1 MAFSGN
7 ERVRDYMTREVL
19 TVNPDTPVPQI
30 VAVLAGQAISG
41 LPVVDGD
48 RLVGVIS
55 EGDLMMREKPLH
67 MPAAISFLGEALVLD
82 TRKRIDDEFRRH
94 FGAVARDIMTTKVH
108 TVTPDSLLSEA
119 AQLMV
124 DHDVKRLPVVEGDQ
138 LVGILT
144 RKDLVRALL

>member
-1 MAFSGN
+1 MAYSDDA
-7 ERVRDYMTREVL
+7 RVREYMTTDVL
-19 TVNPDTPVPQI
+19 TVGPDTPVPQI

-48 RLVGVIS
+48 RVVGIVS
-55 EGDLMMREKPLH
+55 EGDLVMREKPLH
-67 MPAAISFLGEALVLD
+67 MPAAISFLGEALMIDSPKQID
-82 TRKRIDDEFRRH
+82 TEFKKH
-94 FGAVARDIMTTKVH
+94 FGATAKDIMTSHVY
-108 TVTPDSLLSEA
+108 TVAPDAALSAA

-124 DHDVKRLPVVEGDQ
+124 DKDVKRLPVVENGK

>member
-1 MAFSGN
+1 MANGEN
-7 ERVRDYMTREVL
+7 PLVRDYMTREVL

-30 VAVLAGQAISG
+30 VRVLAGQAISG

-48 RLVGVIS
+48 RVVGIVS

-67 MPAAISFLGEALVLD
+67 MPAAISFLGEALLLD
-82 TRKRIDDEFRRH
+82 TRKQIDDEFRRH
-94 FGAVARDIMTTKVH
+94 FGAVARDIMSTHVY
-108 TVTPDSLLSEA
+108 TVGPDNLLAEA

-124 DHDVKRLPVVEGDQ
+124 DKDVKRLPVVDNGK